1 MERRYAVRKKAM
13 LAECEVKPEVFADW
27 ERRLGEFVEPFA
39 ELLNQEKQQDH
50 ATTYLLGLLSN
61 VQRKNVE
68 SIAYEH
74 DQDRKNLQHFIGQ
87 AAWDDAPL
95 RGELARQVGRELG
108 EADGVLVFDP
118 SSFPKKG
125 RESVGVERQW
135 CGRLGKVDNCQVGIY
150 LAYAG
155 RREHALVE
163 MRLYL
168 PEAWAKDKKR
178 RKKAGVPKEVRF
190 ATRHALALQMLAEH
204 GAALPHR
211 WIAGDD
217 EMGRSSAFRRALRE
231 RKEQYLLMV
240 PSNTTVRDLDSPTPE
255 YGGRGRRPKQQFQ
268 RVDRWAAALPESA
281 WTEHDVRDGTKGP
294 LVVEVAR
301 CRALARTER
310 SKPDDE
316 ETLLV
321 FRAKQEDGTWK
332 HDSALSNAT
341 AQTPPAEFA
350 RVFKAEHRIEECF
363 QRGKSEAGLGD
374 YEVRNWRGWHHHQ
387 TLSLIAAWFIT
398 RETLRGKKIH
408 SGVDRPAGPR
418 RFGAAAV
425 RPHRPPQTGGR
436 GTIRTAPTASQRPGG
451 VLSLEETQPVA
462 SLAS

>member
-13 LAECEVKPEVFADW
+13 LAECELKPDVFADW
-27 ERRLGEFVEPFA
+27 EERLDEFVAPFA
-39 ELLNQEKQQDH
+39 ELLSQDKQQEH
-50 ATTYLLGLLSN
+50 LGTYLSGLLSN
-61 VQRKNVE
+61 LKRKNVE

-74 DQDRKNLQHFIGQ
+74 DQDRRGLQHFICQ

-95 RGELARQVGRELG
+95 GGELARQVGRELG

-125 RESVGVERQW
+125 CKSVGVDRQW
-135 CGRLGKVDNCQVGIY
+135 CGRLGKVDNCQVGVY
-150 LAYAG
+150 LAYVA
-155 RREHALVE
+155 RREHALVDV
-163 MRLYL
+163 RLYL
-168 PEAWAKDKKR
+168 PKEWAKDKKR

-190 ATRHALALQMLAEH
+190 ATRHALALQMLDEH

-211 WIAGDD
+211 WITGDD
-217 EMGRSSAFRRALRE
+217 EMGRSSQFRRDLRE

-255 YGGRGRRPKQQFQ
+255 YGGRGRHPKQQFQ
-268 RVDRWAAALPESA
+268 RVGLWAAALPESA
-281 WTEHDVRDGTKGP
+281 WTKLDVRDGTKGP
-294 LVVEVAR
+294 LVVEAAR
-301 CRALARTER
+301 CRVLARTER
-310 SKPDDE
+310 SKPDAE

-332 HDSALSNAT
+332 SDYALSHAP
-341 AQTPPAEFA
+341 AETPLAEFA

-363 QRGKSEAGLGD
+363 QRCKSEAGLGD

-387 TLSLIAAWFIT
+387 TLSLIGAWFIT

-408 SGVDRPAGPR
+408 SGVDRPASPR
-418 RFGAAAV
+418 RFGTAAGRAPGHLQF
-425 RPHRPPQTGGR
+425 RRRQSPHPAPTPPQR
-436 GTIRTAPTASQRPGG
+436 RGG
-451 VLSLEETQPVA
+451 VLPLETPQP
-462 SLAS
+462 LAALTR

>member
-1 MERRYAVRKKAM
+1 MERRYSVRKKDM
-13 LAECEVKPEVFADW
+13 LAECEVKPELFADW
-27 ERRLGEFVEPFA
+27 ERRLVEFVEPFA
-39 ELLNQEKQQDH
+39 ELLTHEKQQEH
-50 ATTYLLGLLSN
+50 IGTFLSGLLSN
-61 VQRKNVE
+61 VDRKNVE

-74 DQDRKNLQHFIGQ
+74 DQDRQSLQHFIGQ
-87 AAWDDAPL
+87 AVWDDAPL
-95 RGELARQVGRELG
+95 RGALARYVGRELG

-125 RESVGVERQW
+125 CASVGVARQW

-150 LAYAG
+150 LAYVA
-155 RREHALVE
+155 RREHALVD

-168 PEAWAKDKKR
+168 PEEWAKDKKR

-190 ATRHALALQMLAEH
+190 ATRHELALQMLDEH
-204 GAALPHR
+204 GAALPHC

-217 EMGRSSAFRRALRE
+217 EMGRSSAFRRALRK

-240 PSNTTVRDLDSPTPE
+240 PSNTTVRDLDLPVPA
-255 YGGRGRRPKQQFQ
+255 YGGRGRPPKQKFR

-281 WTEHDVRDGTKGP
+281 WTTCDVRDGTKGP
-294 LVVEVAR
+294 LVVEAAR
-301 CRALARTER
+301 CRVLARTER
-310 SKPDDE
+310 SQPDDE

-332 HDSALSNAT
+332 HDYALSNAT
-341 AQTPPAEFA
+341 GQTPLAEFA
-350 RVFKAEHRIEECF
+350 RALKSEHRIEECF

-387 TLSLIAAWFIT
+387 TLALIAAWFIT

-408 SGVDRPAGPR
+408 SRVDRPASPR
-418 RFGAAAV
+418 RFGTAFGQFPWPLQF
-425 RPHRPPQTGGR
+425 RHRQPPHRTPTPPQHG
-436 GTIRTAPTASQRPGG
+436 SG
-451 VLSLEETQPVA
+451 VLPLETTQP
-462 SLAS
+462 LAALAR

>member
-1 MERRYAVRKKAM
+1 MERRYAVRKKAL
-13 LAECEVKPEVFADW
+13 LAECEVRPEVFADW

-74 DQDRKNLQHFIGQ
+74 DQDRKKLQHFIGQ

-125 RESVGVERQW
+125 RESVGVDRQW

-150 LAYAG
+150 LAYVA
-155 RREHALVE
+155 RREHAVVA

-168 PEAWAKDKKR
+168 PQAWAKDKMR
-178 RKKAGVPKEVRF
+178 RKKAGVPQEVRF
-190 ATRHALALQMLAEH
+190 ATRQTLALQMLVEH
-204 GAALPHR
+204 GPVLPHR

-231 RKEQYLLMV
+231 RQEQYLLMV
-240 PSNTTVRDLDSPTPE
+240 PSNTTVRDLDSPAPE

-310 SKPDDE
+310 SQPDDE

-321 FRAKQEDGTWK
+321 FRAKQADGTWK
-332 HDSALSNAT
+332 HDYALSNAA

-350 RVFKAEHRIEECF
+350 RVFKAEHRIEECL

-408 SGVDRPAGPR
+408 SGVDRPASSR
-418 RFGAAAV
+418 WLRAAVV
-425 RPHRPPQTGGR
+425 RPHRPPQTGRR
-436 GTIRTAPTASQRPGG
+436 GTLHTAPIVPQRPGG
-451 VLSLEETQPVA
+451 VLSLEETQPLA
-462 SLAS
+462 SLTS